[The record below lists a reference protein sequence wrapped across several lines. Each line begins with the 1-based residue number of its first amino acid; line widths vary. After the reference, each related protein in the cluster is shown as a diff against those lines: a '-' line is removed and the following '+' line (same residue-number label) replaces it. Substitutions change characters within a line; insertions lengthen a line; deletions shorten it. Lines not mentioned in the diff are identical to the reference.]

1 MAIPERVGIGQRPK
15 EADGRRFGDFE
26 MDTIVGKGKKG
37 VIVTVVERGTN
48 MLFMRK
54 LPQGKNAVAVALARA
69 VVAMPAPF
77 KGKIKTI
84 TTDNGTEF
92 TCHRI
97 TARELDTHIY
107 FADPHAPWQK
117 PAVENM
123 NGIIRQYVEKGCDI
137 TQISR
142 QEIKKIENKINDSPR
157 KKLNFKT
164 PRQCFFE
171 LIQ

>member
-1 MAIPERVGIGQRPK
+1 MVIPERVGIEERPK

-37 VIVTVVERGTN
+37 VIVTLVERSTN

-54 LPQGKNAVAVALARA
+54 LPQGKKAVALARA
-69 VVAMPAPF
+69 VVNMLEPF

-97 TARELDTHIY
+97 IARALETDIY
-107 FADPHAPWQK
+107 FADTHAPWQK
-117 PAVENM
+117 PAIENM
-123 NGIIRQYVEKGCDI
+123 NGLIRQYVEKETDI
-137 TQISR
+137 TQISKQR
-142 QEIKKIENKINDSPR
+142 IRKIERKINNRPR

-164 PRQCFFE
+164 PEQCFFE
-171 LIQ
+171 LIP